1 MKKLRA
7 FLVSALVL
15 TATSLLVNSIGV
27 WFSLYI
33 AGKIGSEAMG
43 VFQLVM
49 SVYGFA
55 VTLAASGINLAATRL
70 VAEELV
76 KGKNAA
82 VYGVMRRCLGYCLC
96 FGCLASFLLF
106 TFAEPIGIHWLKNG
120 EIGRAHV

>member
-76 KGKNAA
+76 DRKS
-82 VYGVMRRCLGYCLC
+82 VV
-96 FGCLASFLLF
+96 
-106 TFAEPIGIHWLKNG
+106 
-120 EIGRAHV
+120 